1 MMSRV
6 TAVFDSQAQAEQA
19 VSALR
24 QMGISDANL
33 SFLARHGEN
42 AAMTGTGSA
51 AGSGAAEDAA
61 ADAAGNTGKG
71 LLAGAGIG
79 SLFGLA
85 AALIPGAGPFIAAG
99 TLATMFGSAAVG
111 GAVAG
116 AVVGGTSGAIA
127 GALAKAGYNESD
139 AHYYGSAVES
149 GGAFVAV
156 DTDGSTVSAQQIQAV
171 LAQHGGR
178 SAANAAA

>member
-6 TAVFDSQAQAEQA
+6 TAVFDSTTQAEQA
-19 VSALR
+19 VMALR
-24 QMGISDANL
+24 QMGINDAQL
-33 SFLARHGEN
+33 SLISRHGEN
-42 AAMTGTGSA
+42 ASMTGTGSA
-51 AGSGAAEDAA
+51 VASDAA
-61 ADAAGNTGKG
+61 ADEAGNTGKG
-71 LLAGAGIG
+71 LLAGAGVG

-127 GALAKAGYNESD
+127 GALAKAGYDEKD
-139 AHYYGSAVES
+139 AGYYGSAVEK

-156 DTDGSTVSAQQIQAV
+156 DTDGSTVSAQQIQSV

-178 SAANAAA
+178 SAAGAMA

>member
-6 TAVFDSQAQAEQA
+6 TAVFDSQAHAEQA
-19 VSALR
+19 VSQLR

-33 SFLARHGEN
+33 SFLSRQGEN
-42 AAMTGTGSA
+42 AAMSGTGSA
-51 AGSGAAEDAA
+51 AGSAA
-61 ADAAGNTGKG
+61 ADHAADEAGNTGKG
-71 LLAGAGIG
+71 LLAGAGVG

-156 DTDGSTVSAQQIQAV
+156 DTDGSVVSAEQIQSV

-178 SAANAAA
+178 SAANAMA